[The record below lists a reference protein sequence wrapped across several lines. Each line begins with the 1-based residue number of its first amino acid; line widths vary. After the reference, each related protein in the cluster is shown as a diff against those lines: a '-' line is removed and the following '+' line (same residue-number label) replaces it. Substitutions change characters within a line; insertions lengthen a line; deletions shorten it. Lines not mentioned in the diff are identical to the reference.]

1 MLKEEQDH
9 GYLTDQECND
19 YINLLR
25 RASERIFIRH
35 PGFRKEV
42 DRMTKPLIELPSVI
56 QKRLEDENKALLA
69 DLADKNALLADK
81 DSLLAD
87 KDSLLA
93 DKDSLLAD
101 KNAEL
106 DRMRKLL
113 AQHHIPVTL

>member
-1 MLKEEQDH
+1 
-9 GYLTDQECND
+9 
-19 YINLLR
+19 
-25 RASERIFIRH
+25 
-35 PGFRKEV
+35 
-42 DRMTKPLIELPSVI
+42 MTKPLIELPSVI

-87 KDSLLA
+87 K
-93 DKDSLLAD
+93 
-101 KNAEL
+101 NAEL

>member
-1 MLKEEQDH
+1 MLKEEQNH
-9 GYLTDQECND
+9 GYLTDRECND
-19 YINLLR
+19 YINLFR
-25 RASERIFIRH
+25 RASERIFVKH

-42 DRMTKPLIELPSVI
+42 ERMTKPLIELPSVI

-87 KDSLLA
+87 K
-93 DKDSLLAD
+93 
-101 KNAEL
+101 NAEL

>member
-1 MLKEEQDH
+1 
-9 GYLTDQECND
+9 
-19 YINLLR
+19 
-25 RASERIFIRH
+25 
-35 PGFRKEV
+35 
-42 DRMTKPLIELPSVI
+42 MTKPLIELPSVI